1 MRKLIVFIV
10 FSMLG
15 SINVFAGNN
24 IVSSELSHET
34 QDNKIIEVLV
44 EANAALD
51 DVCDYFNGSWVDTGL
66 KIYCTFNKTSA
77 VCVVYKVVKV
87 TCHINGA
94 VRLLI
99 EGDWSNGIRQS
110 LIGAT
115 EVYQLTK
122 VGRDEYELSPSRNY
136 TPVDRY

>member
-1 MRKLIVFIV
+1 MNFPPSNMRVLE
-10 FSMLG
+10 LG
-15 SINVFAGNN
+15 KRSRCVAFTKNTYNR
-24 IVSSELSHET
+24 H
-34 QDNKIIEVLV
+34 II
-44 EANAALD
+44 
-51 DVCDYFNGSWVDTGL
+51 
-66 KIYCTFNKTSA
+66 I

-122 VGRDEYELSPSRNY
+122 VGSDEYELSPSRNY